1 MIKSNKEDPNCNH
14 FIINSRHLGLM
25 RQKYRDSP
33 AMAAPRLAD
42 NRTSLQSRGPEVTGV
57 SDIGTIGR

>member
-1 MIKSNKEDPNCNH
+1 
-14 FIINSRHLGLM
+14 M

-42 NRTSLQSRGPEVTGV
+42 TSTSLQSRAEEDTEVIIE
-57 SDIGTIGR
+57 DIEDEISSKH

>member
-1 MIKSNKEDPNCNH
+1 MMSLDKIIS
-14 FIINSRHLGLM
+14 FINTRHLVLV

-42 NRTSLQSRGPEVTGV
+42 NRTSLQSRGSVVTEV
-57 SDIGTIGR
+57 SDIGDIGR